1 MRWTT
6 LFSLLFITAE
16 AKPHL
21 WKVNKR
27 AEPTKKET
35 EEKTIHFANNTQTKK
50 STTSKKKT
58 TTKKPTSTTATLS
71 SASLIPSSSVTA
83 SSIANSSTALP
94 AHTPMVVSAPSPT
107 STQPTI
113 LATPAAAAET
123 RSNSGLSGGAIG
135 GIVVAVVAV
144 IAGVAALLVFRN
156 RRKKT
161 IMTRNN
167 NSSDP
172 FTVGYSNDNPPAM
185 QQMTSPT
192 HQSFN
197 DPSPTLVSS
206 QQYQAQ
212 LQPLAPPPPPLAQKE
227 PQQSLGVYTVAA
239 TYSPTLSDEIDIQI
253 GDQVEVLVEYDDGWC
268 QGINLSRNNAKGV
281 FPKHCLDFSS
291 TQKEQTQQDDARV
304 KRVSSMRVGS

>member
-1 MRWTT
+1 
-6 LFSLLFITAE
+6 
-16 AKPHL
+16 
-21 WKVNKR
+21 
-27 AEPTKKET
+27 
-35 EEKTIHFANNTQTKK
+35 
-50 STTSKKKT
+50 
-58 TTKKPTSTTATLS
+58 
-71 SASLIPSSSVTA
+71 
-83 SSIANSSTALP
+83 
-94 AHTPMVVSAPSPT
+94 
-107 STQPTI
+107 
-113 LATPAAAAET
+113 
-123 RSNSGLSGGAIG
+123 
-135 GIVVAVVAV
+135 
-144 IAGVAALLVFRN
+144 
-156 RRKKT
+156 
-161 IMTRNN
+161 MTRNN

-212 LQPLAPPPPPLAQKE
+212 LQPLAPPPASSLAQKE

>member
-1 MRWTT
+1 
-6 LFSLLFITAE
+6 
-16 AKPHL
+16 
-21 WKVNKR
+21 
-27 AEPTKKET
+27 
-35 EEKTIHFANNTQTKK
+35 
-50 STTSKKKT
+50 
-58 TTKKPTSTTATLS
+58 
-71 SASLIPSSSVTA
+71 
-83 SSIANSSTALP
+83 
-94 AHTPMVVSAPSPT
+94 MVVSAPSPT
-107 STQPTI
+107 STQSTT

-156 RRKKT
+156 RRKRT

-212 LQPLAPPPPPLAQKE
+212 LQPLAPPTPLAQKE
-227 PQQSLGVYTVAA
+227 PQQSLGVYTVVA